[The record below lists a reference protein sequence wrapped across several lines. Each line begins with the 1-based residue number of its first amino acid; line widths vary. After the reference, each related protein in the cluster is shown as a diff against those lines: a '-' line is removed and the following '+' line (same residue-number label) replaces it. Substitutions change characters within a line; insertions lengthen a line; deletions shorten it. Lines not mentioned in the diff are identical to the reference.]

1 MQFLLVSLLL
11 VTSAFAHTDLSKT
24 IEALTGKIAKNP
36 TAELYYQRATEYRA
50 LREKEHAIEDLR
62 AALELNPKYR
72 EAKLTLAETLGSTDE
87 ALELAIS
94 LAANSRD
101 TRSSIQPT
109 LLQARIHQ
117 QRGDYEK
124 AFEVTSFLH
133 KLTLKAR
140 QNETEIDLLH
150 ADILLDLNRPAEA
163 TTVLKAAWERTE
175 SIVLRNNWIDTAL
188 TAGQT
193 KDILPNI
200 EKELRSSRLRS
211 SWLIRRARALLVLG
225 NEKAARTD
233 LLAALVEIEPRI
245 NPKQPDLTLI
255 ADRGL
260 IHALMGNAALARRDL
275 GILKKTNLPAS
286 AYRLLSSELPEAE
299 GKSE

>member
-1 MQFLLVSLLL
+1 MHPLLVSLLL
-11 VTSAFAHTDLSKT
+11 LTSAVAHTDLSKT
-24 IEALTGKIAKNP
+24 IEALTEKITENP

-62 AALELNPKYR
+62 AALELNPKYH
-72 EAKLTLAETLGSTDE
+72 EAKFTLAETLGSTDE

-94 LAANSRD
+94 LSANSGD
-101 TRSSIQPT
+101 LRSSIQPT

-117 QRGDYEK
+117 QRGDHEK
-124 AFEVTSFLH
+124 AFEVTFFLH

-150 ADILLDLNRPAEA
+150 ADILLDLDRPAEA
-163 TTVLKAAWERTE
+163 ATVLKAAWERTE

-200 EKELRSSRLRS
+200 EK
-211 SWLIRRARALLVLG
+211 
-225 NEKAARTD
+225 
-233 LLAALVEIEPRI
+233 
-245 NPKQPDLTLI
+245 
-255 ADRGL
+255 
-260 IHALMGNAALARRDL
+260 
-275 GILKKTNLPAS
+275 
-286 AYRLLSSELPEAE
+286 
-299 GKSE
+299 